1 MSKPSEAEAQ
11 ILSKCFPS
19 RGKFDPTA
27 ECVAS
32 GAQKRKKA
40 AIKRMHDK
48 SVAVTVMMMP
58 RFLLR
63 FSKRKARTHLAS
75 HGRMQS

>member
-19 RGKFDPTA
+19 RKFGGQFDPTA

-32 GAQKRKKA
+32 GAQRKKKA
-40 AIKRMHDK
+40 AIKRKHEK
-48 SVAVTVMMMP
+48 SVTV
-58 RFLLR
+58 
-63 FSKRKARTHLAS
+63 
-75 HGRMQS
+75 G